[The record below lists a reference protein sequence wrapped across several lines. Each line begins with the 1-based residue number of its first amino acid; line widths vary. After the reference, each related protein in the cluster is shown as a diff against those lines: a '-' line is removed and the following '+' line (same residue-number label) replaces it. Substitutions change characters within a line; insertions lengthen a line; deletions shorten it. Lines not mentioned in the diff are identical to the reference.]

1 MTKKPISNVGASVR
15 QRHRCFERDGNRMRR
30 YARFIHVIESC
41 STVGIEHAA
50 DVVFYNAIQIGLA
63 LEQLIQTSTAGE
75 IETFP

>member
-1 MTKKPISNVGASVR
+1 
-15 QRHRCFERDGNRMRR
+15 MRR

-63 LEQLIQTSTAGE
+63 LEQRIQTSTAGE
-75 IETFP
+75 IKTFP